1 MVILKHGN
9 IERSVRKEPKNS
21 EILKMA
27 ILQILSCVSREFY
40 KFFRAINFCSY
51 NKTHGF
57 NKIFAFRIFAKIFSF
72 HIFAKFRFVCASFIF
87 VKKCEILRKG
97 LQNAI
102 ENFRIFPETFCSLET
117 LLPMLNTVLFFLT

>member
-1 MVILKHGN
+1 
-9 IERSVRKEPKNS
+9 
-21 EILKMA
+21 MA

-117 LLPMLNTVLFFLT
+117 LLPMLNTVLFFFWLKNHLWSNTDCHNNLPFPVFF